1 MWRVVVLIDE
11 FLIVGDGILIR
22 PGFHL
27 ESVVMLVEA
36 LLFAGLVC
44 LKLSVVATSVRDV
57 LLLYR
62 VFEEPI
68 EVLSALCLRVPW
80 GKEERLREECP
91 IRHQRGAEVRYQML
105 FHLRLMW
112 AR

>member
-22 PGFHL
+22 PSLDL
-27 ESVVMLVEA
+27 EAVVMLIEA
-36 LLFAGLVC
+36 FLLAGLVR
-44 LKLSVVATSVRDV
+44 LKLSVVATSVGDV
-57 LLLYR
+57 LLLYC
-62 VFEEPI
+62 VLEEPV
-68 EVLSALCLRVPW
+68 EVLSTLCLRVPW
-80 GKEERLREECP
+80 CQEERLREQRP
-91 IRHQRGAEVRYQML
+91 VRHQRGAEVRHQML